1 MTVGVG
7 GSTAEAELAA
17 MKNMRGD
24 VPPIGVEERLQ
35 RIARAQAIMREKGID
50 ALYLDVSSS
59 MTYFTGLKFR
69 RTERMHSAVLPA
81 KGEIVFTLDNDV
93 LFTTPDDVARGV
105 AAFERHPRAAV
116 VNFTIL
122 GPDGVLSRR
131 DWCHPRDPDRWADTE
146 FLTDYVLEGA
156 SASRDPGAQ
165 AVDLRPRRAPRA
177 RATDLMTWG
186 APRCPAGR
194 DTPGALSTTA
204 LRS

>member
-81 KGEIVFTLDNDV
+81 KGEIVYIS
-93 LFTTPDDVARGV
+93 P
-105 AAFERHPRAAV
+105 AFEVEKLKTMTLVRRKDRGLGGRRGSDRHRH
-116 VNFTIL
+116 
-122 GPDGVLSRR
+122 R
-131 DWCHPRDPDRWADTE
+131 D
-146 FLTDYVLEGA
+146 
-156 SASRDPGAQ
+156 
-165 AVDLRPRRAPRA
+165 RA
-177 RATDLMTWG
+177 RARLSL
-186 APRCPAGR
+186 RHHRGR
-194 DTPGALSTTA
+194 
-204 LRS
+204 